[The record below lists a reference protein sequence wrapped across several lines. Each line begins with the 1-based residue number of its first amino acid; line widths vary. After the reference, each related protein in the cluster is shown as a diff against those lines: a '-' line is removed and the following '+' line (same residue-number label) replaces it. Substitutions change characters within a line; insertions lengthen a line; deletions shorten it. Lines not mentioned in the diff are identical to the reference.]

1 MTDLD
6 PLEAIEALPLPAQ
19 VAVVISVLR
28 STRNSQSRIERKL
41 EWINRSIW
49 TLIATIVAGLILY
62 VLTAPRPTAPRSGTG
77 TTTSSASSASP
88 RSPVTSDVTSAP

>member
-1 MTDLD
+1 MADLD
-6 PLEAIEALPLPAQ
+6 PLEAIEQLPVAAQ

-49 TLIATIVAGLILY
+49 TLIATIITGLVLY
-62 VLTAPRPTAPRSGTG
+62 AVTAPRPGRTTPSSGQSPSLRFADTSTVRSG
-77 TTTSSASSASP
+77 P
-88 RSPVTSDVTSAP
+88 

>member
-1 MTDLD
+1 MADLD

-49 TLIATIVAGLILY
+49 TLIATIIAGLVLY
-62 VLTAPRPTAPRSGTG
+62 AVTAPRPSRTG
-77 TTTSSASSASP
+77 TLGSGLHSALSASW
-88 RSPVTSDVTSAP
+88 RSTGPFTVRLGR